1 MSEEVLIPKMTRIDK
16 TKRKVKIPLLN
27 FAVVIFGTLLI
38 IASTF
43 VDIGIKHY
51 IIPANL
57 FSNNNLGLEDF
68 IFSFYLIPQVP
79 VIMFV
84 CAVLGKRMSLTS
96 VVLYILTGLFLF
108 PVFALGGGVKYIAQ
122 YGFGY
127 ILAYIPAV
135 LIAGSFLNQKYSFP
149 NMIKAAITGVL
160 TIHLGGILYMILIAL
175 IKHPGHG
182 FISNWIFAQSGLKIV
197 YDLIAGF
204 ICILIGKYLHA
215 GLKFI
220 KE

>member
-84 CAVLGKRMSLTS
+84 CAVLGKRMSLTLS
-96 VVLYILTGLFLF
+96 
-108 PVFALGGGVKYIAQ
+108 
-122 YGFGY
+122 
-127 ILAYIPAV
+127 
-135 LIAGSFLNQKYSFP
+135 LIH
-149 NMIKAAITGVL
+149 I
-160 TIHLGGILYMILIAL
+160 
-175 IKHPGHG
+175 
-182 FISNWIFAQSGLKIV
+182 
-197 YDLIAGF
+197 
-204 ICILIGKYLHA
+204 
-215 GLKFI
+215 
-220 KE
+220 